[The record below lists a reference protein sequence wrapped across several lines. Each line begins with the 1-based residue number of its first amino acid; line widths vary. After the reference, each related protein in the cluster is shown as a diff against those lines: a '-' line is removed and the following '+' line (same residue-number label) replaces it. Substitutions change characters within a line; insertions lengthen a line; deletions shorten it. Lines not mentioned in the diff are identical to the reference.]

1 MGRYDEIMAAVCRD
15 ADDRTIYGPLVRKAV
30 TLEEKLE
37 YLESLP
43 HIVVHPKDPTKQKTT
58 PAFKQYKEALQQYG
72 NIIRIL
78 SRTTGGENEQ
88 EDSPLRSWARAR
100 EARNADTAGA

>member
-15 ADDRTIYGPLVRKAV
+15 ADDRTIYGPLCRKAV
-30 TLEEKLE
+30 LLEEKLE

-88 EDSPLRSWARAR
+88 EDSPLRAWARAR